1 MRDKV
6 KRFISIL
13 MTALMLVNL
22 LPVGALAE
30 GVMISNS
37 VQSRASETQTL
48 QTDKRHVYVYARVP
62 DATDEQ
68 KKEWQ
73 LNADKWYFIGICTL
87 DFDMPNGIV
96 TKQKWG

>member
-6 KRFISIL
+6 KRFLSIL

-22 LPVGALAE
+22 MPVGALAE
-30 GVMISNS
+30 GVKISNS

-68 KKEWQ
+68 KKE
-73 LNADKWYFIGICTL
+73 
-87 DFDMPNGIV
+87 
-96 TKQKWG
+96 